1 MNSPKFPHFL
11 VLQKNRPPRDPP
23 FDCTDLLAE
32 EEVRGDDAEEEGNG
46 GDEEVSGDHVISRSG
61 VDCGGDIDEEQEVK
75 MEKRHIHVS
84 EIVHIGKEA
93 NNTEDEPLE
102 SGNVRVFKNEEKE

>member
-1 MNSPKFPHFL
+1 MHSIFQRSRSFRA
-11 VLQKNRPPRDPP
+11 RPSIAR
-23 FDCTDLLAE
+23 TA
-32 EEVRGDDAEEEGNG
+32 G
-46 GDEEVSGDHVISRSG
+46 GDEEVGGDHVISRSG